1 MKALVHRLPF
11 PLGTWILE
19 HARAELNATNFT
31 KINNFKSLANCIKTD
46 GSALFALDQT
56 SAIAVSG
63 LVGG

>member
-31 KINNFKSLANCIKTD
+31 KINNFKSLANCIKMD
-46 GSALFALDQT
+46 GSALFALD
-56 SAIAVSG
+56 
-63 LVGG
+63 